1 MMLLSEAA
9 GVMQGILHG
18 DDQRFDTVHT
28 DTRTLSPGALFFAL
42 QGANFDGQAFLEV
55 AQQAG
60 AVAAV
65 VQSFN
70 DQIKLPQIVVSN
82 AVLALGDLAKS
93 WRQRFAGVVIGLTG
107 SSGKTTVKG
116 FLKTII
122 EQFASVHATPGNWNN
137 HIGVPLTLFGLQSQR
152 FAVIEL
158 GTSNPGEI
166 SYLTDL
172 LRPDIA
178 LVNNIGPAH
187 LAGFGSLDAIAREKS
202 AIYALLTPEQ
212 TAVINLDDAYAPVL
226 LQQTDFCRQMGFGG
240 DGSAELESAAWASD
254 IHFDESGCGGF
265 TLNFDGQSFAV
276 KLRVLG
282 RHNINN
288 ALAAAATA
296 SAAGVP
302 ISAIVAGLTVFG
314 GDPGRMQIV
323 AGSNGTRLI
332 DDTYNAN
339 PKSVFAA
346 IDQLRSYKD
355 TRILVFGD
363 MGELGDASEASHV
376 EVGAYAS
383 EQNIDFLFCVGAQAA
398 LAAARFGNR
407 GYAYADQRALVN
419 GLQAHL
425 NAHTTI
431 LIKGSRSA
439 YMENVVQALCEE
451 DSVRC

>member
-9 GVMQGILHG
+9 GAMQGVLHG
-18 DDQRFDTVHT
+18 DDQRFDAVHT
-28 DTRTLSPGALFFAL
+28 DTRTLAPGGLFFAL
-42 QGANFDGQAFLEV
+42 KGVNFDGQEFLGV

-70 DQIKLPQIVVSN
+70 DQVQLPQIVVSN

-93 WRQRFAGVVIGLTG
+93 WRQRFTGVVIGLTG

-116 FLKTII
+116 FLKSII

-137 HIGVPLTLFGLQSQR
+137 HIGVPLTLFGLQTQR

-158 GTSNPGEI
+158 GTSHPGEI
-166 SYLTDL
+166 SYLTEL
-172 LRPDIA
+172 AQPDIA

-202 AIYALLTPEQ
+202 SIYALLTPEQ
-212 TAVINLDDAYAPVL
+212 TAVINLDDAYAPIL
-226 LQQTDFCRQMGFGG
+226 LQQTGFCRQVGFGG
-240 DGSAELESAAWASD
+240 DSSAELEPTARASNTR
-254 IHFDESGCGGF
+254 FDESGCGEF
-265 TLNFDGQSFAV
+265 SLNLDGQHFAV

-296 SAAGVP
+296 YAAGVP
-302 ISAIVAGLTVFG
+302 IDAIVAGLIAFR
-314 GDPGRMQIV
+314 GDHGRMQMV

-346 IDQLRSYKD
+346 IDQLRSYKG

-363 MGELGDASEASHV
+363 MGELGASSEAAHV

-383 EQNIDFLFCVGAQAA
+383 EQNIDFLFCVGVQAA
-398 LAAARFGNR
+398 LAAERFGSR
-407 GYAYADQRALVN
+407 GYAFADQQTLIN

-439 YMENVVQALCEE
+439 HMENVVQALCEE
-451 DSVRC
+451 DCVRC